1 MDGVTE
7 LHLVTH
13 GQIKFPQTTHID
25 QFVIAEGKFP
35 NFGNLHPGDG
45 LNRTNTIVI

>member
-1 MDGVTE
+1 MGGVTE
-7 LHLVTH
+7 LHLVTP

-35 NFGNLHPGDG
+35 YFGNLHPGDG
-45 LNRTNTIVI
+45 LDRRYTVVI